1 VRISQLG
8 NAFVGFLSW
17 ARNIIAFSATKI
29 WGWLVN
35 PITALKPFNWNATDA
50 QLSTSLE
57 AQNVVLAG
65 VWGGALGQGFGWL
78 VGIGIGYGIS
88 YLCPVIGGAALARL
102 VASKASKEAIE
113 ELLPV
118 LRNAINQT
126 ATTIGRNVLVNGYIQ
141 YRKLLKTA
149 PRPLL
154 DAIFG
159 KDTAGFIK
167 NVWGGEGGPD
177 MSFNTQMDEA
187 IESIQNKY
195 GNCSTGVN

>member
-1 VRISQLG
+1 M
-8 NAFVGFLSW
+8 
-17 ARNIIAFSATKI
+17 
-29 WGWLVN
+29 
-35 PITALKPFNWNATDA
+35 
-50 QLSTSLE
+50 
-57 AQNVVLAG
+57 
-65 VWGGALGQGFGWL
+65 GGAIGQSFGWL

-102 VASKASKEAIE
+102 IASKTSKEAIE

-118 LRNAINQT
+118 FRTAITQT
-126 ATTIGRNVLVNGYIQ
+126 ATALGRNVLINGYIQ

-187 IESIQNKY
+187 IESIKNKY
-195 GNCSTGVN
+195 VKAFLEEFFDEAWDGFTEAGFVIAHEIDEAYSQHKASQKELLGPDRTIEIVPDVQGERV